1 MKRKAVQGILFFT
14 ALALLSVAVAAWTP
28 RPSGKGPIRN
38 AFTYPRKWQEAFN
51 RGRRTPDN
59 RPAADYLQRAL
70 RQSRALP
77 AVRSGG
83 IQSLL
88 RPFSIPPSG
97 PSCDW
102 TELGPSPL
110 DDSSDNLTAY
120 VYGNVSGRVTSLA
133 LDLAND
139 PTANTLYVGTAYGG
153 VWKSTNALSGSPTF
167 TPISDPAQSLA
178 VGAVGLDT
186 SVNPPILYVGTG
198 ELNMDGDSYYG
209 VGILK
214 TANGGVTWG
223 LASTADS
230 GAISFQGLAFS
241 KILVDPS
248 NPATVLA
255 AAGFACC
262 HPGLTN
268 LNQGIYWSPDHGGTW
283 TQVTS
288 SGLNG
293 HSCTDLIYDGSATFY
308 AAVRFQGIYAST
320 DGVNWSLLTSPFP
333 SGTAPSTTNF
343 ARASLASRGTTLWCL
358 AADSSDNPAKPGT
371 GDTGLSESDNGG
383 QSWHAVN
390 LPKAPGQNN
399 FFDAGAGGQGTYDQ
413 YVAAPAGST
422 ALIAAGI
429 DVWKAASAAGT
440 GTSWTNVTNAYLSNG
455 FTAFSHPDQHAIA
468 LDGPGTWF
476 IGNDGGVWGTVN
488 GGASLSNLN
497 TDLGTLQ
504 FYSVSPDPSA
514 AGGFLGGTQDNGTST
529 NHGRSGLTWTQ
540 VDGGDGGYTDS
551 NASMA
556 GQFFTENFNIGLFR
570 TDNYGADFFNNT
582 VIDST
587 YTPIS
592 KDSSS
597 ILVPY
602 QVIPGSPA
610 TVVMGTSRLWK
621 GPGNSNGGSGWVTIS
636 PPLLGASVSDPNQ
649 TIQALA
655 LAPGNSNYIYAATA
669 NLDPA
674 TPVYQVFTNG
684 GGTTWTD
691 VTSNLPTSN
700 PILALSVDPGNPSVA
715 YVGIQGFTGTNS
727 GHLFQTVNGGTTW
740 VDVTG
745 NLPDAPVNGV
755 LADPDFPTDVY
766 VATDAGVFVTQSVN
780 GASTS
785 WSRMGTALPDS
796 TVLQIKMAETCPR
809 ALVAATHGRG
819 AWSICPL
826 DVACPPSP
834 TPTATP
840 TVTAT
845 PTITATPEPS
855 FSAQAQPNT
864 TDGRTPVHFVVNLT
878 AADKITLDIYDIAD
892 ESVYATSVQG
902 NGGLNT
908 ITWTPQTQSGQ
919 PLASGVYLY
928 YIMGGD
934 GSGGRIK
941 VGKLL
946 VLH

>member
-1 MKRKAVQGILFFT
+1 MKRKAFQGILFFA
-14 ALALLSVAVAAWTP
+14 ALAFLSMAVAAWTP
-28 RPSGKGPIRN
+28 RPSGKGPLRN

-51 RGRRTPDN
+51 RGRHTPDN
-59 RPAADYLQRAL
+59 RPAADYRQRAL
-70 RQSRALP
+70 AQARGLP
-77 AVRSGG
+77 LRISGG

-88 RPFSIPPSG
+88 RSFSSPPSG

-120 VYGNVSGRVTSLA
+120 VYGKVSGRVTSLA

-153 VWKSTNALSGSPTF
+153 VWKSTNALSGSPIF
-167 TPISDPAQSLA
+167 LPLSDPAQSLA
-178 VGAVGLDT
+178 VGAVGLDS

-214 TANGGVTWG
+214 TANGGATWG
-223 LASTADS
+223 LVSTADS

-320 DGVNWSLLTSPFP
+320 DGVNWSPVASPFP
-333 SGTAPSTTNF
+333 SGTAPSTSNF
-343 ARASLASRGTTLWCL
+343 ARASLASRGVTLWCL
-358 AADSSDNPAKPGT
+358 ASDGNDNPAKPGS

-390 LPKAPGQNN
+390 LPTAPGQNN
-399 FFDAGAGGQGTYDQ
+399 FFDAGAGGQGTYDL

-429 DVWKAASAAGT
+429 DVWKAASPNGT
-440 GTSWTNVTNAYLSNG
+440 GTSWANVTNAYLSNG

-468 LDGPGTWF
+468 LDGPSTWF

-488 GGASLSNLN
+488 GGTGFSNLN

-529 NHGRSGLTWTQ
+529 NHGQSGLTWTQ

-551 NASMA
+551 NASVA
-556 GQFFTENFNIGLFR
+556 GQFFTENFDVGLFR
-570 TDNYGADFFNNT
+570 TDNYGSDFFNNT

-592 KDSSS
+592 KDASA

-610 TVVMGTSRLWK
+610 TVVMGTSRVWK

-636 PPLLGASVSDPNQ
+636 PPLLSASVSDPNQ
-649 TIQALA
+649 YIQALA
-655 LAPGNSNYIYAATA
+655 LAPGNPGYIYAATA
-669 NLDPA
+669 NLDPVTA
-674 TPVYQVFTNG
+674 VYQVFSNG
-684 GGTTWTD
+684 GGSTWSE
-691 VTSNLPTSN
+691 VTSNLPTAN
-700 PILALSVDPGNPSVA
+700 PILALSVDPGNPAVA

-740 VDVTG
+740 VDITG
-745 NLPDAPVNGV
+745 DLPDAPVNGV
-755 LADPDFPTDVY
+755 LVDPDFSTDVY
-766 VATDAGVFVTQSVN
+766 VATDAGVFVAQSVN

-785 WSRMGTALPDS
+785 WSRMGASLPDS

-834 TPTATP
+834 TPTSTP

-845 PTITATPEPS
+845 PTLTPTPGPA
-855 FSAQAQPNT
+855 FSAQAQPNV
-864 TDGRTPVHFVVNLT
+864 TDGQTPVHFVVNLT
-878 AADKITLDIYDIAD
+878 AADKITLDVYDIAD
-892 ESVYATSVQG
+892 ESVYAASVQG

-908 ITWTPQTQSGQ
+908 ISWTPQTQSGQ

-934 GSGGRIK
+934 GSGGRTK